1 LNVDPEN
8 VGGRQAMVVS
18 GDPLFRDA
26 AAAHLRSHGWLVP
39 TCESDGMRALSL
51 LTRQPIDAI
60 LIIGEVARI
69 GGAALK
75 TEVGRR
81 WPEIVVVTLPNGYPS
96 GENDVALEADTDEV
110 LASLGSPTP
119 PGPTLD
125 PNSDPVVLR
134 LASLTPRE
142 RTILRG
148 LGNGETPAEIAEGLG
163 LSGHTVRS
171 HLANLHHKL
180 DVHRRVE
187 LVRLAAVA
195 GLVSEEADHGRS
207 GTASDEPAGR

>member
-1 LNVDPEN
+1 LTVDPEN
-8 VGGRQAMVVS
+8 VGGRRAMVVS
-18 GDPLFRDA
+18 GDPLFGDA

-39 TCESDGMRALSL
+39 TCESDGMKALSL

-75 TEVGRR
+75 AEVGRR

-96 GENDVALEADTDEV
+96 GENDVALEADTEEV
-110 LASLGSPTP
+110 LSSLGSPTS

-171 HLANLHHKL
+171 HMANLHHKL

-207 GTASDEPAGR
+207 GTAADEPAGR

>member
-75 TEVGRR
+75 AEVGRR

-148 LGNGETPAEIAEGLG
+148 LGNGETPAEIAESLG

-171 HLANLHHKL
+171 HMANLHHKL

-195 GLVSEEADHGRS
+195 GLVSDEADHGRS
-207 GTASDEPAGR
+207 GTAADEPAGR